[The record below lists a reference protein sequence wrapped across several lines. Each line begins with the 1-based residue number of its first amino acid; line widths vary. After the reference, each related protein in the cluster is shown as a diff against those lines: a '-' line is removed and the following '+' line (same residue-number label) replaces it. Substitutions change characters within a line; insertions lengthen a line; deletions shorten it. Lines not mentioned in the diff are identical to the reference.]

1 MARYRINCNCVA
13 PGPTDTPLFTVA
25 MEQKLRETLV
35 KAIPFRRMAQPYE
48 IAHAIMFLASGAAD
62 FMTGQ
67 VFSVSGGL
75 TMHG

>member
-1 MARYRINCNCVA
+1 
-13 PGPTDTPLFTVA
+13 